1 MDSKSITVERKPLN
15 MGPILPVITGIFVVY
30 LVIGIAIPA
39 IPMHVNKTLGLGSFA
54 VGCVA
59 GTQFTAS
66 LISRFWSGNYADK
79 KGGKKVMLTGLV
91 IAAISGFFYL
101 LSLVLVREAILSVII
116 LIAGRAILG
125 VAESCIISGALV
137 WAMSLAGRANTGKV
151 MAYVGMA
158 MYTGYAIGAPAGTAI
173 FSGLGFSGIA
183 LGTAIV
189 PLLAL
194 LIIVPR
200 SGGITVAPPKVSIPK
215 VVKSVWLPGLG
226 LAFSS
231 LGFGAVTTFII
242 LFFAKNGWDNGW
254 LALTFFATAYIV
266 IRLVL
271 GHLPDKW
278 GGAKVALTFGII
290 EIIGLLLIGFA
301 SHPVLAFAGAAIAG
315 LGYSLV
321 FPGLGVE
328 AVKRAPEE
336 SKGLATGVF
345 TAFLDLA
352 LGIANPLLGLL
363 ADAKGI
369 NLVFT
374 VSALIV
380 LGTIGVSIKLLQP
393 QKK

>member
-1 MDSKSITVERKPLN
+1 
-15 MGPILPVITGIFVVY
+15 
-30 LVIGIAIPA
+30 
-39 IPMHVNKTLGLGSFA
+39 
-54 VGCVA
+54 
-59 GTQFTAS
+59 
-66 LISRFWSGNYADK
+66 
-79 KGGKKVMLTGLV
+79 MLTGLV